1 MRYSIRRIGIGST
14 LRVSLML
21 GWLVALCPAICLAG
35 LAVQLLRSIRRA
47 LAQVEPFDINVLG
60 QTVATID
67 PIGLLKLSGAA
78 EAVGRLTASLPITF
92 GALALLLTIVGA
104 AVFLVV
110 GLLFALGY
118 NLLAPA
124 TGGLEVEL
132 RNAEPDTATRTIG
145 AQQS

>member
-1 MRYSIRRIGIGST
+1 
-14 LRVSLML
+14 
-21 GWLVALCPAICLAG
+21 
-35 LAVQLLRSIRRA
+35 
-47 LAQVEPFDINVLG
+47 
-60 QTVATID
+60 
-67 PIGLLKLSGAA
+67 LLKLSGAA

-132 RNAEPDTATRTIG
+132 RNAEPHTATRTIG